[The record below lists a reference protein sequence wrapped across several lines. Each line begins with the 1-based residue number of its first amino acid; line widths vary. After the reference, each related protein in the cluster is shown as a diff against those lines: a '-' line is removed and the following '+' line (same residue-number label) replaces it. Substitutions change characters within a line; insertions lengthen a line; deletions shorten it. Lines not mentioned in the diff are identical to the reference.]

1 MTTHIHNNLNIQRL
15 PKVLA
20 RTGDARSTHY
30 VRISDGTFTP
40 PVSLGGRAVGW
51 PEYEVDAIISA
62 RIAGKSADEIRTLV
76 NKLVAA
82 RASMGCE
89 LVHQLESVVE

>member
-1 MTTHIHNNLNIQRL
+1 MTTQIHSNLNIQRL

-30 VRISDGTFTP
+30 VRVADGTFTP
-40 PVSLGGRAVGW
+40 PVSLGPRSVGW

-62 RIAGKSADEIRTLV
+62 RIAGQSVDEIRNLV
-76 NKLVAA
+76 QQLIAA
-82 RASMGCE
+82 RKSMGCE
-89 LVHQLESVVE
+89 LVHQLESVAS